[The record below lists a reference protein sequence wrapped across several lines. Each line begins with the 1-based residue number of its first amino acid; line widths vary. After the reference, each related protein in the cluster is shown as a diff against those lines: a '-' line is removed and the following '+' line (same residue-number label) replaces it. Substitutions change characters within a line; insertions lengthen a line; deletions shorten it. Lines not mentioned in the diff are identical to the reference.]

1 MTLSRLRI
9 PQTGF
14 WAKLLRYGFSS
25 GLALLVDVGLMLAL
39 VHWLHIHYLLAA
51 AIGFSSGCLVAWVL
65 SISIVFDDQSS
76 RASSHNLFL
85 FVLVG
90 LLGLVLNHIILY
102 IGVDLI
108 QTSLLFAKAASAVCV
123 FWFNFF
129 LRGAYVFKDP
139 DISKQPKAP

>member
-1 MTLSRLRI
+1 MAFSRLRV
-9 PQTGF
+9 PHTGF

-25 GLALLVDVGLMLAL
+25 GMALLVDVGLMLAL
-39 VHWLHIHYLLAA
+39 VHWFDFHYLLAA

-76 RASSHNLFL
+76 RAASHNLFL
-85 FVLVG
+85 FSLVG
-90 LLGLVLNHIILY
+90 VLGLILNHIILY
-102 IGVDLI
+102 IGVDLLQI
-108 QTSLLFAKAASAVCV
+108 GLLFAKAASAIIV

-139 DISKQPKAP
+139 DISK